1 MNKTFKIAYSLKN
14 TYRVNTILYS
24 LKQVPV
30 LKRLFPQE
38 LYRDPD
44 YKIFANIMSGIWE
57 FIKAFLGKFLYF
69 LIMIALAAG
78 FCKTVPERQTFLHI
92 FVILTLIGAPTNT
105 YIFNPTKDKYYALIL
120 LKMDAREYALSMYVY
135 EMLKIL
141 TGYLIFGMIFGKM
154 SGLTI
159 WQCLL
164 LPFAAAG
171 MKLAVVAWSLRKYER
186 TGYAVS

>member
-69 LIMIALAAG
+69 LIMITLAAG
-78 FCKTVPERQTFLHI
+78 LCKTVPERQTFLHI

-105 YIFNPTKDKYYALIL
+105 YIFNPTKDTAISSVRSSSRRSYRRSDTPSISSASHI
-120 LKMDAREYALSMYVY
+120 
-135 EMLKIL
+135 
-141 TGYLIFGMIFGKM
+141 
-154 SGLTI
+154 
-159 WQCLL
+159 
-164 LPFAAAG
+164 
-171 MKLAVVAWSLRKYER
+171 R
-186 TGYAVS
+186 T